1 MVRSLG
7 SAELPAEYSAD
18 SSAERPAPSASHV
31 DNTIT
36 PLASGSAEH
45 GVTQTTE
52 RAPQST
58 IASLASG
65 SADYGVT
72 ESMELA
78 PKQFVFDDGSD
89 CDVELSEDFRR
100 SMTEEDLLRECWHV
114 LDSLLAAQPEQ
125 SASLLS
131 TVGAQWRRER
141 LACIIAV
148 LHGLLVL
155 YCV

>member
-1 MVRSLG
+1 MKRPTG
-7 SAELPAEYSAD
+7 SAARPAYHSAA
-18 SSAERPAPSASHV
+18 SSAERPTSRSSDV
-31 DNTIT
+31 
-36 PLASGSAEH
+36 E
-45 GVTQTTE
+45 
-52 RAPQST
+52 ST

-72 ESMELA
+72 QAMELA
-78 PKQFVFDDGSD
+78 PKEFVFDDVSD
-89 CDVELSEDFRR
+89 CNFELIESFRR
-100 SMTEEDLLRECWHV
+100 SMTEEDLLQECWHI

-125 SASLLS
+125 SPSLLS
-131 TVGAQWRRER
+131 IVRAEWRRER